1 MLTRTSALSHQ
12 APPRGLA
19 ALFAVVALGMAS
31 SALAQPPWPVG
42 EEAINLGPHLEYL
55 VDTNGTLTLEQ
66 ARGDTSQ
73 WVRFEG
79 ETPSFGF
86 TSDVYWFRTKLPATP
101 PQGTQALLHISYPL
115 LDQID
120 FYAFEPGQ
128 ALPAQSVTLG
138 DRVPFGERAIK
149 HRHFLID
156 LAPSGSAR
164 DIYLRI
170 QTTSSMN
177 VPLSLVSQE
186 SFFVSDEALVMA
198 YGLLFG
204 SMIVM
209 ILYNIIIYLWTRE
222 NNYLVYCGYALG
234 LVLLFVSL
242 QGFSFQYL
250 WPESL
255 FWHEKSIVV
264 IIASAVAAALSF
276 NLGFLNLKEEL
287 PRLYPLG
294 KLLIAISLVTAIL
307 AFLLPYS
314 IAIRITIAVLLP
326 SCVYAMASGIYLL
339 KRGFRPAR
347 YYVVSWAAVV
357 IGAVMLGM
365 NRAGLLPVNVFT
377 DNILLVGATAQ
388 LMLLSY
394 ALADRVNQIKA
405 DKERIQREALEDQRR
420 ASGELKIALEK
431 AEEASRLKSEFLANI
446 SHELRTPLNAIVNL
460 PSGMLEN
467 FERAPTW
474 SCANCGSQFQ
484 SEDAS
489 DITPPADYQPDCPEC
504 SHPLEFQTEP
514 TFIGNASEQIHYL
527 TRIETSGRHLLGVV
541 NDLLDISKLE
551 ADRMNIYPEPFP
563 IVDMLREVETS
574 MESLAE
580 AKSIKVSYPNETLG
594 LTLDADR
601 IKVAQILVNLIGNAI
616 KFTPEGGDIFVR
628 VQEAKLAGNNA
639 LRFEVEDTGVGIP
652 EASLGLIFESF
663 RQVDGSHTR
672 KHQGTGLGLAITQ
685 RLVLLHGGTID
696 VSSEENKGSLFSFV
710 LPLIQIREDEEL
722 TMNEGSRDHA

>member
-1 MLTRTSALSHQ
+1 ML
-12 APPRGLA
+12 PMILA
-19 ALFAVVALGMAS
+19 MGVVPNAS
-31 SALAQPPWPVG
+31 AQPAWPVD
-42 EEAINLGPHLEYL
+42 EVSINLGPHLEYL
-55 VDTNGTLTLEQ
+55 VDTEGTLSLDQ
-66 ARGDTSQ
+66 VLSDADQWMPFKGD
-73 WVRFEG
+73 
-79 ETPSFGF
+79 TPSFGF
-86 TSDVYWFRTKLPATP
+86 TSDVYWFRTRLAAPP
-101 PQGTQALLHISYPL
+101 PQASEAFLHISYPL

-120 FYAFEPGQ
+120 FYALTPG
-128 ALPAQSVTLG
+128 ASAPSGRATLG
-138 DRVPFGERAIK
+138 DKVPFGERPIQ

-156 LAPSGSAR
+156 IAPSEGEQ

-177 VPLSLVSQE
+177 VPLSLVSKE

-222 NNYLVYCGYALG
+222 TTYIMYCGYALG

-255 FWHEKSIVV
+255 FWHEKSVVV
-264 IIASAVAAALSF
+264 IIGSAVAAALSF
-276 NLGFLNLKEEL
+276 NLGFLDVKRQL
-287 PRLYPLG
+287 PKVYPIGQVLIVAS
-294 KLLIAISLVTAIL
+294 LIATVAAL
-307 AFLLPYS
+307 LLPYS
-314 IAIRITIAVLLP
+314 IAIRAALIVLLP
-326 SCVYAMASGIYLL
+326 SCVFAIGSGVFLL
-339 KRGFRPAR
+339 QQGFRPAR

-357 IGAVMLGM
+357 VGAVFLGM
-365 NRAGLLPVNVFT
+365 NRAGLIPVNVFT

-405 DKERIQREALEDQRR
+405 DKERIQAQALEDQRR
-420 ASGELKIALEK
+420 AAGDLQVALEK

-460 PSGMLEN
+460 PGGMLEN

-474 SCANCGSQFQ
+474 NCAGCGSQFQ
-484 SEDAS
+484 SEDGS
-489 DITPPADYQPDCPEC
+489 DVTPPADYKPDCPEC
-504 SHPLEFQTEP
+504 NHPLTYEVEP
-514 TFIGNASEQIHYL
+514 TFVGNASEQIHYL

-551 ADRMNIYPEPFP
+551 ADRMSIYPEPFEV
-563 IVDMLREVETS
+563 IDMLREVETS

-580 AKSIKVSYPNETLG
+580 AKSITLAFPDKGLG
-594 LTLDADR
+594 LSLDADR

-616 KFTPEGGDIFVR
+616 KFTPDNGDISVQVR
-628 VQEAKLAGNNA
+628 EDRLDGNNA
-639 LRFEVEDTGVGIP
+639 LRFEVHDSGVGIP
-652 EASLGLIFESF
+652 KDSLDLIFDSF

-685 RLVLLHGGTID
+685 RLVHLHGGIIH
-696 VSSEENKGSLFSFV
+696 VESEVGKGSIFSFV
-710 LPLIQIREDEEL
+710 LPLIQVREDTTPSLGED
-722 TMNEGSRDHA
+722 SQHA